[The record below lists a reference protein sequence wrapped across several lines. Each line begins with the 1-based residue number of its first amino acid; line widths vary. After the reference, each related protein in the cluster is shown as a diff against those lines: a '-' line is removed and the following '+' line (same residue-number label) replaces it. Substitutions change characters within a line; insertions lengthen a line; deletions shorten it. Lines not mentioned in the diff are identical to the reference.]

1 MVVIN
6 GYLERDNDKFFKL
19 HMNNS
24 SVFEMEFSSFK
35 HRPLTLWHE
44 ISAAGQGGSE
54 FSSYEIELGAIDKV
68 RTFK

>member
-1 MVVIN
+1 MLRKSQPNFRQKNGLLIKNVYIIMVVIN

-35 HRPLTLWHE
+35 HRPLTL
-44 ISAAGQGGSE
+44 
-54 FSSYEIELGAIDKV
+54 
-68 RTFK
+68 